1 MVATTLDAAYLA
13 FDPAQPLRGP
23 LLRDYYVDREGNPT
37 ARMRAILLRNP
48 AALDKLL
55 FTGHGGCGKSTE
67 LNRLLADPAIQQTF
81 LVVQFSLEDILDP
94 FDLRHLDLLIAIE
107 ASIYR
112 VGRAAGAPFDPR
124 ALQLM
129 ADFWTP
135 EGRKI
140 GFIPPERSDPE
151 GRLDAFFGILIG
163 EFGKLKLEATSRE
176 SLRQALAARVSDLVT
191 HIAWLSAGVKT
202 GLGRDVLVVIDDLDK
217 PDIADAQEL
226 FYRHPTALS
235 QPACKA
241 IYTISIAILY
251 ASEFRAVA
259 RNFAGWFVLPNV
271 KTHDPQGNPY
281 PPGLQTL
288 RELVYR
294 RVTPD
299 LIEEEALEYLITM
312 SGGVMRELTSLLQ
325 MAFNEAAVTGSSRL
339 TRRHAGW
346 AVAQVRNEYQRL
358 LRRGHYEQLRQVQ
371 QDKRIREVHRLRPE
385 DEGTPREM
393 ELLELLH
400 NLSILEYDEEGW
412 WDVHPIVA
420 SLL

>member
-1 MVATTLDAAYLA
+1 MVVTTLDAAYLA

-37 ARMRAILLRNP
+37 ARMSAILLRNP
-48 AALDKLL
+48 TAPDKLL
-55 FTGHGGCGKSTE
+55 FTGHRGCCKSTE
-67 LNRLLADPAIQQTF
+67 LNLLLANPTIQQTF
-81 LVVQFSLEDILDP
+81 LVVQFSLADILDP
-94 FDLRHLDLLIAIE
+94 LDLRYLDLLIAME
-107 ASIYR
+107 AGIYR

-124 ALQLM
+124 ALHLM

-135 EGRKI
+135 EGHKI
-140 GFIPPERSDPE
+140 GFVPPEQSDPE
-151 GRLDAFFGILIG
+151 TRLDAFFEILIG
-163 EFGKLKLEATSRE
+163 QFGKLKLEPTSRE
-176 SLRQALAARVSDLVT
+176 HLRQALAARVSDLIS

-202 GLGRDVLVVIDDLDK
+202 GLDRDVLVVIDDLDK
-217 PDIADAQEL
+217 PDLADAQEL
-226 FYRHPTALS
+226 FYHHATALS
-235 QPACKA
+235 QPACKV
-241 IYTISIAILY
+241 IYTIPIAILY

-271 KTHDPQGNPY
+271 KIHDLRGNPY
-281 PPGLQTL
+281 LPGLQTL
-288 RELVYR
+288 RDLVYR
-294 RVTPD
+294 RVSPN
-299 LIEEEALEYLITM
+299 LIEDEALEYLIAM

-325 MAFNEAAVTGSSRL
+325 MAFNEAAVKASPRL
-339 TRRHAGW
+339 MRRHAEW
-346 AVAQVRNEYQRL
+346 AVAQVRSEYQRS
-358 LRRGHYEQLRQVQ
+358 LRREHYEQLRQVQ

-385 DEGTPREM
+385 DEAARREM